1 MNLKLIGGI
10 ILAVVLSFGAGLGLN
25 AYNNHQKEEFKKE
38 LESSVTTIVQNA
50 LDSNF
55 KNINAEYKDAIKKS
69 FDQYLA
75 DKKTA
80 DDANRML
87 NNGQPSWVWTV
98 QPDQKPSSDAKAGTA
113 TAGSKSTVT
122 VRTQLSE
129 QTSVPLKREA
139 LRADQCAI
147 DYNKLKSDYD
157 ALWWSVYRYNQSV
170 DQYNGML
177 KK

>member
-10 ILAVVLSFGAGLGLN
+10 ILAVVLSFGAGVGLT

-87 NNGQPSWVWTV
+87 NNGQPGWVWTV
-98 QPDQKPSSDAKAGTA
+98 QPDQKPASDAKAGTA

-129 QTSVPLKREA
+129 RTSVPLKREA

>member
-10 ILAVVLSFGAGLGLN
+10 ILAVVLSFGAGMGLT

-87 NNGQPSWVWTV
+87 NNGQPGWVWTV
-98 QPDQKPSSDAKAGTA
+98 QPDQKPAGDAKAGTA

-129 QTSVPLKREA
+129 RTSVPLKREA

-157 ALWWSVYRYNQSV
+157 ALWWSVYRYNQTV
-170 DQYNGML
+170 DQYNSQF

>member
-10 ILAVVLSFGAGLGLN
+10 ILAVVLSFGAGVGLT

-87 NNGQPSWVWTV
+87 NNGQPGWVWTV
-98 QPDQKPSSDAKAGTA
+98 QPDQKPTSDAKAGTA
-113 TAGSKSTVT
+113 TTGSKPTVT

-129 QTSVPLKREA
+129 RTSVPLKREA

>member
-10 ILAVVLSFGAGLGLN
+10 ILAVVLSFGAGVGLT

-87 NNGQPSWVWTV
+87 NNGQPGWVWTV
-98 QPDQKPSSDAKAGTA
+98 QPDQKPAGDAKAGTA

-129 QTSVPLKREA
+129 RTSVPLKREA

>member
-10 ILAVVLSFGAGLGLN
+10 ILAVVLSFGAGMGLN

-80 DDANRML
+80 DDA
-87 NNGQPSWVWTV
+87 
-98 QPDQKPSSDAKAGTA
+98 
-113 TAGSKSTVT
+113 
-122 VRTQLSE
+122 
-129 QTSVPLKREA
+129 
-139 LRADQCAI
+139 
-147 DYNKLKSDYD
+147 
-157 ALWWSVYRYNQSV
+157 
-170 DQYNGML
+170 
-177 KK
+177 